1 MNNKDEL
8 FKIILDQ
15 QERNIQAFEG
25 VKNALQNINDFN
37 VLHATKEGDNYMAIK
52 NLISSNKSVVSI
64 LQWVIVAVVSA
75 LIVLAGAGRAL
86 EFLPF
91 LGK

>member
-75 LIVLAGAGRAL
+75 LIVLAGAGRVL

>member
-1 MNNKDEL
+1 MNNKNEL

-64 LQWVIVAVVSA
+64 LQWVVVAVVSA
-75 LIVLAGAGRAL
+75 LIVLAGAGRVL